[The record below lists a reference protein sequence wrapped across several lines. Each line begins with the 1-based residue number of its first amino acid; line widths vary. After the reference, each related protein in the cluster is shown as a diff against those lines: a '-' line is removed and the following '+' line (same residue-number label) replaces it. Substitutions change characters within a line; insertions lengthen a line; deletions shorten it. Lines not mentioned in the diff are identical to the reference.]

1 MRGFVFLL
9 VSRLRH
15 GLRFS
20 SESFAGA
27 ADNVEFTLQDDTDR
41 KTQLWLVKLGEHRLE
56 FDLVVWLTTEG
67 LHRPE
72 GARAAYCWAICA
84 ALRKRGIEVPLP
96 QRDLHLKT
104 AVPVPVAS

>member
-1 MRGFVFLL
+1 ML
-9 VSRLRH
+9 
-15 GLRFS
+15 
-20 SESFAGA
+20 EA
-27 ADNVEFTLQDDTDR
+27 ADNVEFTLKDDSDR
-41 KTQLWLVKLGEHRLE
+41 KTQLWLVKFGEYRLE

-72 GARAAYCWAICA
+72 GARAAYCWAIYA

-104 AVPVPVAS
+104 AVPVPVASQIRSQRGSPR